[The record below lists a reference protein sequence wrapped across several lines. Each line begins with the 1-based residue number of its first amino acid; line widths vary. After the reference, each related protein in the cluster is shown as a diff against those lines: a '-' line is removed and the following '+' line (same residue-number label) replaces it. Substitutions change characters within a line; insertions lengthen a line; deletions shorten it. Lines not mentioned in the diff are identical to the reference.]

1 MKPRYVPEKKELL
14 RYADW
19 DYYEQTPQM
28 DKLKQF
34 LAEQCRQP
42 RCKAEE
48 VAAEIQYACAVE
60 AGIGQI
66 FELLEE
72 YHVDLDDKSVSS
84 FVEIITAVQN
94 NTRLWANK
102 GHTPNELAALYNR
115 RPPLAMSGVI
125 KKQKIG
131 RNDPCPCGSGK
142 KYKKC
147 CGR

>member
-1 MKPRYVPEKKELL
+1 MPEKKELL

-34 LAEQCRQP
+34 LAEQCQQP
-42 RCKAEE
+42 RFKAEE

-60 AGIGQI
+60 AGVGQV
-66 FELLEE
+66 FEILEE

-102 GHTPNELAALYNR
+102 GHTPNELATLYNR
-115 RPPLAMSGVI
+115 RPPFATSGVI
-125 KKQKIG
+125 KKPKIG